1 MRAVHRVASRRVLD
15 ADVRACHQLIL
26 TRLDSFGRMNAMS
39 FACCSVSIIVRVLA
53 SNRRA
58 APRRILAISDRP
70 SPTAQTHCP
79 RARAVVTSPLLK
91 TPHRSV
97 PPAVVSAGCSVSR
110 DSNPLGEL
118 PDGISLPADLVD
130 VVEQRVRVDPVP
142 RLEEI
147 MDLLGLGSEVSLI
160 TSGMIGE
167 VT

>member
-1 MRAVHRVASRRVLD
+1 MPCRSHVAVFYHCTSTRV
-15 ADVRACHQLIL
+15 QPP
-26 TRLDSFGRMNAMS
+26 
-39 FACCSVSIIVRVLA
+39 
-53 SNRRA
+53 RRA
-58 APRRILAISDRP
+58 APNSCHQRP
-70 SPTAQTHCP
+70 TQSNGPTHCP

-97 PPAVVSAGCSVSR
+97 PPAVVSAGCPVSR